1 MLLAPFIHIP
11 QQVEQPQIVGQ
22 QTPAPPGMLLT
33 AAGIA
38 GISPQQLEREAMIPA
53 GYRARPARVFP
64 FRLRRQPIS
73 RALEGISRN
82 PHSLVVF
89 PTLVGYVAPLVLG
102 NLLLLAQ
109 PVAVGRGAK
118 PAHGDHRTAQVRA
131 VFIQKVLCQAELR
144 VLPREPLVLRHAHLL
159 SGDGKPP
166 WDDSAMGRLAGIM
179 IGLVRW

>member
-1 MLLAPFIHIP
+1 
-11 QQVEQPQIVGQ
+11 
-22 QTPAPPGMLLT
+22 TPAPPGMLLT

-38 GISPQQLEREAMIPA
+38 GISPQQLDREAMIPA
-53 GYRARPARVFP
+53 GHPAPPARVFP
-64 FRLRRQPIS
+64 FRLRRQPITL
-73 RALEGISRN
+73 ALEGLS
-82 PHSLVVF
+82 PHPHPLLVF
-89 PTLVGYVAPLVLG
+89 RTLLGYVPPLGLG

-131 VFIQKVLCQAELR
+131 VFIQIDLCQAELR

-166 WDDSAMGRLAGIM
+166 GDDSAMGRLAGIM